1 MAITLDRCVAD
12 KALAVARERMTDGED
27 SVLEVTA
34 PPADL
39 NARFIDST
47 RFGRLEVEEDI
58 VITFP
63 EGVIGFETCRRFVVV
78 RHEENSA
85 FRWIQSLEVPSLA
98 FPVIEPNQVRP
109 DYAPTI
115 SDADARA
122 LDMFSDSD
130 ALLFTIVTVPPL
142 DPRKMTVNLLAPLV
156 VNALTR
162 QGRQVIVQDEEYTTR
177 HSVVEELERTA
188 LRGNN
193 PAVALKPNR

>member
-1 MAITLDRCVAD
+1 MAITLDRCVTD
-12 KALAVARERMTDGED
+12 KALAVARERMMDGDD
-27 SVLEVTA
+27 SALEVSA
-34 PPADL
+34 VPAEL
-39 NARFIDST
+39 NALPVDST
-47 RFGRLEVEEDI
+47 RFGRLEVEEEI

-63 EGVIGFETCRRFVVV
+63 DGMIGFETCRRFVVV
-78 RHEENSA
+78 RHDESSA
-85 FRWIQSLEVPSLA
+85 FRWLQSLEVPSLA

-109 DYAPTI
+109 DYAPTV

-122 LDMFSDSD
+122 LDLVSDSD
-130 ALLFTIVTVPPL
+130 ALLFGIVTVPPL

-177 HSVVEELERTA
+177 HSVVAELERAA